1 MMRGLHLA
9 VEEIHEEHVTMRDL
23 DRVTPPL
30 PNNAI
35 GLPIYGAGRINW
47 HGFARLSISRRQF
60 PPLFAWPATARF
72 CAVKL
77 FARTP
82 EN

>member
-1 MMRGLHLA
+1 MMRRLHLA

-47 HGFARLSISRRQF
+47 HGFARLSISR
-60 PPLFAWPATARF
+60 PPVSTPVRMATARF